1 MSNVPSLL
9 EDIQCCNMLPPS
21 RRANWQHS
29 TERDWAFDGDWHT
42 YGSLA
47 KECNWR
53 TGMARGRDS
62 VALTAHRQLI
72 LEKKLN
78 KIKSPMHLNEQVIP
92 VWDRFRVSD
101 FFTFLVRFTAN
112 FKKFFLNVQGDDAL

>member
-21 RRANWQHS
+21 RRANWQRS

-47 KECNWR
+47 KEWNWR
-53 TGMARGRDS
+53 TGMARGRGIQWPSQPRDS
-62 VALTAHRQLI
+62 SYS
-72 LEKKLN
+72 
-78 KIKSPMHLNEQVIP
+78 KIPMLHSEQVMFETEIK
-92 VWDRFRVSD
+92 D
-101 FFTFLVRFTAN
+101 VRFI
-112 FKKFFLNVQGDDAL
+112 FKHGM